1 MNNFI
6 IKSKE
11 LIKLSR
17 PRFWFYL
24 AGPFMVGFVAGAD
37 ALSDFDIHFFILLFY
52 FIFIAN
58 IMLYGVND
66 LADESIDILN
76 AKKENKEIRVD
87 ANNRNFVKNA
97 VLVSLSLSFLV
108 FLFLSKGNY
117 LLMCLFLFLSIFY
130 SLPPLRFKTVPFLD
144 FLSNALYVIPG
155 FIAYYEVTRSAP
167 SIIFIIA
174 PILWASAMH
183 LFSAILD
190 IEPDKEAGIIT
201 SAVYLGIKKSLILCL
216 VLWLSAFVLVY
227 MTSFL
232 GDLVYL
238 YLIYPLLPLYIL
250 LNKKVNLA
258 KIYWLYPYINTI
270 LGFILFMFIFKKLF

>member
-37 ALSDFDIHFFILLFY
+37 ALSDFDINFFVLLFY

-97 VLVSLSLSFLV
+97 VLVSLFLSFLV

-130 SLPPLRFKTVPFLD
+130 SLPPLRFKTIPFLD

-155 FIAYYEVTRSAP
+155 FIAYYEVTRSVP

-190 IEPDKEAGIIT
+190 IEPDKKAGIIT

-227 MTSFL
+227 MNSFL

-258 KIYWLYPYINTI
+258 KIYWLYPYINTV

>member
-37 ALSDFDIHFFILLFY
+37 ALSDFDIIFFILLFY

-167 SIIFIIA
+167 GIIFIIA